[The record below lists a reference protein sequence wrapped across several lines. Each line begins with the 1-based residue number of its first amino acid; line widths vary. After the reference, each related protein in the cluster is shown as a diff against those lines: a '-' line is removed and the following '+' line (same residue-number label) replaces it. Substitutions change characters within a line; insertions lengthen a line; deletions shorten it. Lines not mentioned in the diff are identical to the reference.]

1 MIKDN
6 EIVNG
11 NSAKGFPVVFYLCV
25 CEYTYLNGVLEKNY
39 VVSLG
44 LLEKKI
50 SLVNIT
56 FHNGHGN
63 YKLFCKTLINC
74 LALI

>member
-25 CEYTYLNGVLEKNY
+25 CEYTYLKGVLEKNY
-39 VVSLG
+39 VFSLG
-44 LLEKKI
+44 LLEKKK
-50 SLVNIT
+50 V
-56 FHNGHGN
+56 
-63 YKLFCKTLINC
+63 
-74 LALI
+74 